1 MSFWVTRSEPGASRL
16 ADALTQANVKAK
28 KCSAIEIV
36 DVSPDAEAAQEPEIC
51 IAVSQHAASRYVK
64 SIWASSNAVHIAVG
78 NASRKALLE
87 GAIDAVLPHE
97 PTTEGILALD
107 QLRGAGKVI
116 WILSGVGGREDLE
129 HALVER
135 GHLVAKLEFYERR
148 VSSLKGFTPTDQDVV
163 EVSSITA
170 LDAIEAIIESE
181 ELKQHITLLLPSERI
196 AKAARDR
203 KFYNTQIASSA
214 EIADVVAAA
223 KKMQSAGRG

>member
-1 MSFWVTRSEPGASRL
+1 MTRSEPGASRL
-16 ADALTQANVKAK
+16 ADALTLANVKVK

-36 DVSPDAEAAQEPEIC
+36 DVSPDVAAAQEPEIC

-64 SIWASSNAVHIAVG
+64 SVWVRPNAVHIAVG
-78 NASRKALLE
+78 NASREALLD
-87 GAIDAVLPHE
+87 GAINAVMPNE
-97 PTTEGILALD
+97 PTTEGILALG
-107 QLRGAGKVI
+107 QLDGAGKVI

-135 GHLVAKLEFYERR
+135 GHVVAKLEFYERR
-148 VSSLKGFTPTDQDVV
+148 VSSLRGFTPTGHDVV

-170 LDAIEAIIESE
+170 LDAIEAMIQPE
-181 ELKQHITLLLPSERI
+181 ELKRHITLLLPSERI

>member
-1 MSFWVTRSEPGASRL
+1 MTRSEPGASRL
-16 ADALTQANVKAK
+16 ADALTLANVKAK

-36 DVSPDAEAAQEPEIC
+36 DVSPDVSAAQEPEIC

-64 SIWASSNAVHIAVG
+64 SVWVRPNAVHIAVG
-78 NASRKALLE
+78 NASREALLD
-87 GAIDAVLPHE
+87 GAINAVMPNE
-97 PTTEGILALD
+97 PTTEGILALG
-107 QLRGAGKVI
+107 QLDGAGKVI

-129 HALVER
+129 HALIER
-135 GHLVAKLEFYERR
+135 GHIVAKLEFYERR
-148 VSSLKGFTPTDQDVV
+148 VSSLRGFTPTGHDVV

-170 LDAIEAIIESE
+170 LDAIEAMIQPE